1 MRAVA
6 GGRRRHC
13 RGVVWDGSDVSFEFA
28 APAQVVDDPLLRAF
42 ALTNLVRSK
51 DGEGMKWKI
60 GIRQIRRN
68 LGIIGGFDLG
78 QGLQRP
84 ASDLDLKVPE
94 IAQTIDSTQS

>member
-1 MRAVA
+1 MLVE
-6 GGRRRHC
+6 C
-13 RGVVWDGSDVSFEFA
+13 VLVD
-28 APAQVVDDPLLRAF
+28 QVVDDPLLRAF

-84 ASDLDLKVPE
+84 ASDLDLQVHMRVLYLGFRILGKP
-94 IAQTIDSTQS
+94 A

>member
-1 MRAVA
+1 MVN
-6 GGRRRHC
+6 
-13 RGVVWDGSDVSFEFA
+13 
-28 APAQVVDDPLLRAF
+28 QVVDDPLLRAF

-84 ASDLDLKVPE
+84 ASDLDLQVHMRVLYLGFRILGKL
-94 IAQTIDSTQS
+94 A